1 VRAWQGFVVSVWL
14 LFVNVI
20 AAYQW
25 RKCCDA
31 ATKALLQDYCTT
43 TCADAADAADVAAA
57 AATAAAHAAVAA
69 ALLTYCCNSLLYA
82 ATLMVCGDSTGD
94 ERNCNCNETEAL
106 MQLLRLKLCT
116 AVLCT

>member
-1 VRAWQGFVVSVWL
+1 MVSVWL
-14 LFVNVI
+14 LFVHVI

-43 TCADAADAADVAAA
+43 TCADAADVAAA

-82 ATLMVCGDSTGD
+82 ATLMVCGDSSGD
-94 ERNCNCNETEAL
+94 EQNCNCNETEAL
-106 MQLLRLKLCT
+106 TQLLQSKLCT
-116 AVLCT
+116 AVLRT